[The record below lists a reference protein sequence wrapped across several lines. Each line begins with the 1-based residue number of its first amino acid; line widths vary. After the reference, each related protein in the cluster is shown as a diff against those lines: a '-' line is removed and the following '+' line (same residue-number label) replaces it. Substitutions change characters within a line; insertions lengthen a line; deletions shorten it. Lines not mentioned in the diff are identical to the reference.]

1 MIDGQTPPRE
11 WKTKGGKGKKVE
23 ERAKLDVA
31 RVSDFSSLSHTRR
44 YTHIIQIVY
53 KVGTYTIYLLGSERV
68 TVYTTY
74 LGHVSINTL
83 FFKKSNINTCCRLQ
97 NNIRLEPR
105 MSTHSTL
112 NFGECLEN
120 SDDRVCDFCQGEL
133 LAYFC
138 CVSISSS
145 SKVTLL
151 ESRKLPSWN

>member
-1 MIDGQTPPRE
+1 MDKRRLESGRRKEKGERGRE
-11 WKTKGGKGKKVE
+11 R
-23 ERAKLDVA
+23 ERESVCAKLDVA
-31 RVSDFSSLSHTRR
+31 RVSGISSLSLTRR
-44 YTHIIQIVY
+44 YIY
-53 KVGTYTIYLLGSERV
+53 KLPPSRRL
-68 TVYTTY
+68 TVHTTY

-83 FFKKSNINTCCRLQ
+83 LFEKSNINTCCRLQ

-145 SKVTLL
+145 KVTLFPSL
-151 ESRKLPSWN
+151 FLKSQESFHYVIRW

>member
-1 MIDGQTPPRE
+1 MDKRRLESGRRKE
-11 WKTKGGKGKKVE
+11 EKEKSGR

-31 RVSDFSSLSHTRR
+31 RVSDFPSLSHTHTNTHTHYSNRVYIHKLPPSRR
-44 YTHIIQIVY
+44 
-53 KVGTYTIYLLGSERV
+53 L
-68 TVYTTY
+68 TVHTTY
-74 LGHVSINTL
+74 LGHVSRNTL
-83 FFKKSNINTCCRLQ
+83 LFEKSNINPCCRLQ

-112 NFGECLEN
+112 DFGECLEN

-145 SKVTLL
+145 SSKVTLL
-151 ESRKLPSWN
+151 ESRKRPCHVIR